1 MKILQKI
8 SNIFCHIKIILQQQ
22 NKNCFKKIHHMLFN
36 NQSIE
41 LTISNEIDIGNIIQ
55 EVEALSKKNSTG
67 GLSEISRLINLAIR
81 KKYWLKGKIDS
92 LWTPR
97 NITSLDGSCYEKID
111 SSVSQNFFQISKR
124 LACNAEK
131 NITIEDNKKSS

>member
-1 MKILQKI
+1 
-8 SNIFCHIKIILQQQ
+8 
-22 NKNCFKKIHHMLFN
+22 MLFN

-92 LWTPR
+92 L
-97 NITSLDGSCYEKID
+97 
-111 SSVSQNFFQISKR
+111 
-124 LACNAEK
+124 
-131 NITIEDNKKSS
+131 